1 MQINIAPTEFIDKY
15 LQGLER
21 KRAYWAE
28 KPTGELSVYFKN
40 NVGGNGVYNFEDEME
55 YADLY
60 WTPEQTKVIQEKA
73 EERKEQEE
81 QKEQEALV
89 SAGQEV
95 REEETGIEGVAEV
108 EAETGAGAEG
118 VAEEIEDD
126 SEYEEE
132 TPLLSGFPENDVPE
146 IFLNYVQDRHGTNVE
161 QKEQDDTVG
170 EQIEE
175 YSAQKETE
183 QEDTEQEDT
192 EQEDTEQEDT
202 EQEGTEQEETE
213 QEDTEQE
220 DTEQEET
227 EQEETEQEGTE
238 QEETEQEDTVGERV
252 REETEQKV
260 QDVPAKTA
268 GVSVERERKA
278 ERKTAEKAEKVAPA
292 VKEDKDARGIKYRKD
307 MTIMQFLKEN
317 KGNPDSKLQSV
328 ILEYFSETEL
338 KQLVA
343 KGRLYLKKGRV
354 VR

>member
-1 MQINIAPTEFIDKY
+1 MQMQINIAPTEFIDKY

-183 QEDTEQEDT
+183 QEDTEQE
-192 EQEDTEQEDT
+192 
-202 EQEGTEQEETE
+202 
-213 QEDTEQE
+213 
-220 DTEQEET
+220 ET

-260 QDVPAKTA
+260 HDVPAKTA